1 MGNNGCGIS
10 RFLTLAARERTA
22 RLLKKVSASNPERYQ
37 IIRRSFRVLNLSA
50 PLALGGFPLPFI
62 LHPSSFILPLGVA
75 LG

>member
-37 IIRRSFRVLNLSA
+37 IIRRSFRVLIPIT
-50 PLALGGFPLPFI
+50 PLNPAGTVLWPQ
-62 LHPSSFILPLGVA
+62 
-75 LG
+75 

>member
-37 IIRRSFRVLNLSA
+37 IIRRSFRVLNMVPESWR
-50 PLALGGFPLPFI
+50 
-62 LHPSSFILPLGVA
+62 SRWKSE
-75 LG
+75 

>member
-37 IIRRSFRVLNLSA
+37 IIRRSFRVLNLLICESDYGYIRRIRFQRI
-50 PLALGGFPLPFI
+50 PPPD
-62 LHPSSFILPLGVA
+62 
-75 LG
+75 